1 MRLGKSQREKEV
13 RRVASVAA
21 YNADGLLLFG
31 KRSDSGKWTLP
42 GGHLEPG
49 EEPMDGARRELEE
62 EAGLKGQDF
71 EFLGRGLGGPK
82 GDIIVY
88 SYRCVVEGDP
98 DGAEDPDEEC
108 EEWRWCE
115 PDDIPEAVS
124 ANLHSPKNVTL
135 RLLGLQDGEVE
146 EPMAKAD
153 PNFVERNPYRGNALR
168 IPKYGTK
175 SRKKWDADY
184 LQAIAHL
191 FAGGDVSRLRPV
203 QVPTD
208 TVTGV
213 NMPAN
218 KSRLALYKR
227 MLAAKDRLPP
237 VVVKKMGSGY
247 HLLDGNHRQAAA
259 QHAKLSLLNA
269 VEVVDP
275 PLRKGLPALGLAAAL
290 SMGGATRQPPQQK
303 PVAAFEVAQEL
314 GTPTWHPE
322 GLHPDLYPIAHLESS
337 WGQNVAHASNKKGEF
352 HTAFGAL
359 GFKPVTAHEEYQK
372 SKYMQNKYPDLNA
385 PEKFLQTFKQ
395 DSKFYNLLASAHFT
409 RLKHR
414 HGGAQQAAFAW
425 RWGTGATANAT
436 PEQIQNDAYVQ
447 KYTHMNLDQK
457 TGQPLMKDPLVK
469 ADLEKVSLT
478 PERVANRMTPH
489 QVHGTEAFDRVE
501 SYSLGN
507 GLWHHVYYEEANPGA
522 TWSKVH
528 HSLSSNENPLVPGHA
543 TAAAGVVPS
552 NYTDWYGAGF
562 NNNPWNDSKP
572 AIVHGETA
580 SRGPKGS
587 GTLLYRNML
596 KIHGRMIS
604 DSGVSAGAN
613 GVWAKI
619 HADPEFAGGTG
630 HNEGDRHWAEYKGAR
645 PVPTKVIEGD
655 GRPLQAQVEAPANPY
670 RPEVRKFP
678 DKGGYGY
685 VEARVHH
692 GDRQV
697 SVQGLYLDHQKK
709 TLHTA
714 APYYSY
720 QGLLGTHAD
729 FDHRDKGAV
738 GVGLKA
744 AERETGYRYA
754 GDTPQEMAE
763 SIVGKPGLAKTEQHD
778 PLDAMLAHDDPRE
791 RIMALRSKH
800 VTPYHLRRA
809 LRDEDP
815 DVRAAAAKHP
825 MMTSS
830 LVEEALRDG
839 DLHTKQAAL
848 SRPDLQEHHLEIAL
862 WDPDLQTQAAL
873 HPALTEEQRQK
884 LVGAQ
889 DTPEGLRTHLLA
901 KSAGYLLYPNLDQA
915 RPASEPM
922 IRTPEGHKRFGE
934 AVAPKHGKY
943 GFVNEN
949 SYRNKPLPPEK
960 RFLRASVAMRPT
972 SSMGNFHHET
982 QHSVFSAL
990 RQKYGREPVHRIVAH
1005 TLLALDPD
1013 DHRHLRN
1020 ITDWAVQNRY
1030 DPTREPEERLAYLQ
1044 NYLQDGLWRKSAHKH
1059 MRIHMDR
1066 NAEKISHDW
1075 AKRIWQK
1082 LRIRAESLK
1091 PSDVGVTIRKDEE
1104 TIESWLIKQ
1113 SDDVSYNVYE
1123 DMLGLTPK
1131 TDAYLEAAKFL
1142 AHTEPDVQAFRS
1154 ALLRDEPLQDA
1165 ALISVGLPVDD
1176 ENRRALAAVLK
1187 LQSSDLSKADATHE
1201 VQAMMPD
1208 GAEVAEGVRRGFGAS
1223 TEQQLHLGGKH
1234 SAGTLLVKDPETGQM
1249 YLLKPG
1255 TNKQSPAL
1263 GARQDPTNQ
1272 SRREA
1277 AFWHVAEAW
1286 GLNQRLPRADLLL
1299 IDGKEVAALHMLP
1312 FEWKNLEK
1320 LKFKDPSLP
1329 QKALEKYRQMGELHK
1344 WAVLDFVL
1352 GNPDRHGQNLMVGPQ
1367 ADGYPVALIDHG
1379 SAFAGDAFDPA
1390 NDKNSFI
1397 PYYLRVWRAE
1407 SWAKLTP
1414 AERLRAMPTVSGDT
1428 ERQLREWFHGLHVE
1442 DLEALLHRYGIDP
1455 GPEVQRFARVKAL
1468 LAEDNFSEAIN
1479 QLWLAT

>member
-31 KRSDSGKWTLP
+31 KREDSGKWTLP

-82 GDIIVY
+82 GDIIIY
-88 SYRCVVEGDP
+88 SYRCKVEGEP
-98 DGAEDPDEEC
+98 NGEEDPDQEC
-108 EEWRWCE
+108 KEWRWVE
-115 PDDIPEAVS
+115 PLDIPPEIGE
-124 ANLHSPKNVTL
+124 NLHSPKNVTL

-153 PNFVERNPYRGNALR
+153 PHFVERNPYRGSQGIR
-168 IPKYGTK
+168 IPKYGTR

-184 LQAIAHL
+184 LQAIAHH

-208 TVTGV
+208 GVSGV
-213 NMPAN
+213 NMPVN
-218 KSRLALYKR
+218 QSRLKLYKR
-227 MLAAKDRLPP
+227 MIHAKDRLPP
-237 VVVKKMGSGY
+237 VVVKRVGMGY

-259 QHAKLSLLNA
+259 LHAKLPLLNA
-269 VEVVDP
+269 VEVLDP

-290 SMGGATRQPPQQK
+290 SMGGAMPKQQPQQK
-303 PVAAFEVAQEL
+303 PVSAFEVAQEL
-314 GTPTWHPE
+314 GTPTWSPE

-337 WGQNVAHASNKKGEF
+337 WGQNLAHASNKKGEF

-359 GFKPVTAHEEYQK
+359 GFKPVTAHEEYLK
-372 SKYMQNKYPDLNA
+372 SKYMQGKYPDLNA
-385 PEKFLQTFKQ
+385 PEKFLQTFKT
-395 DSKFYNLLASAHFT
+395 DPKFYNLLASAHFT

-469 ADLEKVSLT
+469 SAISDKLIERIKPHLT
-478 PERVANRMTPH
+478 DELRRAPWKGNPNCLAGHCYVAS
-489 QVHGTEAFDRVE
+489 EA
-501 SYSLGN
+501 
-507 GLWHHVYYEEANPGA
+507 LWHLLGGEASGY
-522 TWSKVH
+522 
-528 HSLSSNENPLVPGHA
+528 VPQNIKHA
-543 TAAAGVVPS
+543 GGPH
-552 NYTDWYGAGF
+552 WYL
-562 NNNPWNDSKP
+562 K
-572 AIVHGETA
+572 HKETGEILDPTA
-580 SRGPKGS
+580 SQF
-587 GTLLYRNML
+587 
-596 KIHGRMIS
+596 S
-604 DSGVSAGAN
+604 D
-613 GVWAKI
+613 
-619 HADPEFAGGTG
+619 T
-630 HNEGDRHWAEYKGAR
+630 
-645 PVPTKVIEGD
+645 VP
-655 GRPLQAQVEAPANPY
+655 
-670 RPEVRKFP
+670 
-678 DKGGYGY
+678 
-685 VEARVHH
+685 
-692 GDRQV
+692 
-697 SVQGLYLDHQKK
+697 
-709 TLHTA
+709 
-714 APYYSY
+714 YS
-720 QGLLGTHAD
+720 Q
-729 FDHRDKGAV
+729 
-738 GVGLKA
+738 GVGKGFLTKQPSKRAQIVIDAVRTRRLK
-744 AERETGYRYA
+744 
-754 GDTPQEMAE
+754 
-763 SIVGKPGLAKTEQHD
+763 KTEQHD

-830 LVEEALRDG
+830 LIEETLRDG
-839 DLHTKQAAL
+839 DLHTKQAVL
-848 SRPDLQEHHLEIAL
+848 SRPDLQEHHLEIAI

-873 HPALTEEQRQK
+873 HPALTAEQKQK
-884 LVGAQ
+884 LVNAK
-889 DTPEGLRTHLLA
+889 DTPEGLRTELLA
-901 KSAGYLLYPNLDQA
+901 KSAGYLLYPHLDQA

-922 IRTPEGHKRFGE
+922 VRTPEGHKRFGE
-934 AVAPKHGKY
+934 TVADKHGKY
-943 GFVNEN
+943 GFVQYNA
-949 SYRNKPLPPEK
+949 YRNKPLESEK
-960 RFLRASVAMRPT
+960 RYLRASVAMKPT
-972 SSMGNFHHET
+972 SSMGNLHHET
-982 QHSVFSAL
+982 QHSVYAAL
-990 RQKYGREPVHRIVAH
+990 RQKYGREPVQRIIAH
-1005 TLLALDPD
+1005 TLLALGPD

-1030 DPTREPEERLAYLQ
+1030 DPIREPEERIAYLQ
-1044 NYLQDGLWRKSAHKH
+1044 NYLQDGLWRRSAHKH

-1066 NAEKISHDW
+1066 DAQKISHDW
-1075 AKRIWQK
+1075 AKKIWQK
-1082 LRIRAESLK
+1082 LRNRAESLK
-1091 PSDVGVTIRKDEE
+1091 PMDVGVTIRKDEE
-1104 TIESWLIKQ
+1104 AITTWLSKQ
-1113 SDDVSYNVYE
+1113 SDDVDYNVYE

-1142 AHTEPDVQAFRS
+1142 AHTEPDPAAFRA
-1154 ALLRDEPLQDA
+1154 ALLADETLQDA
-1165 ALISVGLPVDD
+1165 ALISVGLPIND
-1176 ENRRALAAVLK
+1176 ENRRALAGVLK
-1187 LQSSDLSKADATHE
+1187 LQAGKEELSKAEATHE
-1201 VQAMMPD
+1201 VIALMPD
-1208 GAEVAEGVRRGFGAS
+1208 GAEVADGVRRGFGAS

-1255 TNKQSPAL
+1255 SGKQSPAM

-1277 AFWHVAEAW
+1277 AFWHIAQAW

-1299 IDGKEVAALHMLP
+1299 IDGKEVAAMHMLP
-1312 FEWKNLEK
+1312 FEWRNLEK
-1320 LKFKDPSLP
+1320 LKFKDPGLP
-1329 QKALEKYRQMGELHK
+1329 RKALEKYRQNGELHK

-1352 GNPDRHGQNLMVGPQ
+1352 GNPDRHGQNLMVGPHE
-1367 ADGYPVALIDHG
+1367 DGYPVALIDHG
-1379 SAFAGDAFDPA
+1379 TAFAGTAFDPA

-1407 SWAKLTP
+1407 GWASLTP
-1414 AERLRAMPTVSGDT
+1414 EERLRAMPTVSGDT
-1428 ERQLREWFHGLHVE
+1428 ERQLREWFHGLHVQ

-1455 GPEVQRFARVKAL
+1455 APEVQRFARVKAL

-1479 QLWLAT
+1479 RLWLVT